1 MKFNSN
7 NHSSNNR
14 NHNSAQALV
23 AANIQFL
30 VEQLEAG
37 NSEALTG
44 YLNAMA
50 RFHNYSFGNILL
62 IGRQKPDASRVAGM
76 YAWNQLGRR
85 VKRGEKGIQIY
96 APMLGR
102 RRKDTPNTDAKTTE
116 TSTTAWDL
124 IGFRPVFVWD
134 VKQTEG
140 KELPELDSVKGDVGS
155 YLESLTAFVKEQGIK
170 LDYFTKE
177 SSAKGMSYGGAIKLQ
192 PGLEPAEEFSVLV
205 HELAHEMLHKT
216 SRRTMTTKSVRETE
230 AEAIAFVVC
239 QSIGLETGSA
249 SSDYIRLYH
258 GNARLLQES
267 LEIVQ
272 RTAAVIL
279 GAISPEVRQAQ
290 KPEQP
295 QEPQPAEPAATR
307 QDKALAEL
315 CITDEDIPF

>member
-1 MKFNSN
+1 MKFNS
-7 NHSSNNR
+7 SNNQNR
-14 NHNSAQALV
+14 TNPNNAQALV

-62 IGRQKPDASRVAGM
+62 IGRQRPDASHVAGM

-102 RRKDTPNTDAKTTE
+102 RRKETPNTDAKAVESATPK
-116 TSTTAWDL
+116 WDL
-124 IGFRPVFVWD
+124 IGFRPVYVWD

-140 KELPELDSVKGDVGS
+140 KELPELNPSIKGDVGS
-155 YLESLTAFVKEQGIK
+155 NLASLIAFVKEQGIK
-170 LDYFTKE
+170 LDYFAKE
-177 SSAKGMSYGGAIKLQ
+177 SSAKGMSYGGSIKLQ

-216 SRRTMTTKSVRETE
+216 ARRTMTTKAVRETE

-258 GNARLLQES
+258 GNAKLLQES

-279 GAISPEVRQAQ
+279 GAISPEVRQAE
-290 KPEQP
+290 KSEPAEAPEQS
-295 QEPQPAEPAATR
+295 EPVESKTE
-307 QDKALAEL
+307 KALAGL
-315 CITDEDIPF
+315 TITDEDIPF

>member
-1 MKFNSN
+1 MKFSSNNTNNNRSNSN
-7 NHSSNNR
+7 N
-14 NHNSAQALV
+14 AQALV
-23 AANIQFL
+23 ADNIQFL

-102 RRKDTPNTDAKTTE
+102 RRKEHDNTDAKTAE
-116 TSTTAWDL
+116 TSKPAWDL
-124 IGFRPVFVWD
+124 VGFRPVFVWD

-140 KELPELDSVKGDVGS
+140 KELPELDTVKGDVGT
-155 YLESLTAFVKEQGIK
+155 YLESLRAFVKEQGIK
-170 LDYFTKE
+170 LDYFDKE
-177 SSAKGMSYGGAIKLQ
+177 DSAKGMSYGGTIRLRPDLPA
-192 PGLEPAEEFSVLV
+192 AEEFSVLV

-216 SRRTMTTKSVRETE
+216 SRRTMTTKTVRETE

-258 GNARLLQES
+258 GNAKLLQES

-279 GAISPEVRQAQ
+279 GAISPEVRQAE

-295 QEPQPAEPAATR
+295 QESQPTEPAATS

>member
-7 NHSSNNR
+7 NQNNNNR
-14 NHNSAQALV
+14 NHNTAQALV
-23 AANIQFL
+23 TANIRFL

-37 NSEALTG
+37 NSAALTG

-62 IGRQKPDASRVAGM
+62 IGRQRPDASRVAGM

-102 RRKDTPNTDAKTTE
+102 RRKNADNTDAKTAESSNVTWE
-116 TSTTAWDL
+116 L
-124 IGFRPVFVWD
+124 IGFRRVYVWD

-155 YLESLTAFVKEQGIK
+155 YLASLTAFVKEQGIK
-170 LDYFTKE
+170 LGYFDK
-177 SSAKGMSYGGAIKLQ
+177 SGSAKGTSYGGAIKLQ
-192 PGLEPAEEFSVLV
+192 PGMEPAEEFSVLV

-216 SRRTMTTKSVRETE
+216 SRRTMTTKAVRETE

-239 QSIGLETGSA
+239 QSIGLETERA

-258 GNARLLQES
+258 GNAKLLQES

-279 GAISPEVRQAQ
+279 GAISPEVRQAG
-290 KPEQP
+290 KTEEPEESQ
-295 QEPQPAEPAATR
+295 QVEPAAGNT
-307 QDKALAEL
+307 QEALAEV